1 MIVLEDAIED
11 KIENDTILR
20 HVYSRT
26 GNNIKDLVYHIRDQA
41 VFLTIFNNAL
51 TKHKNIQ
58 SKLPFLRIKIGKI
71 LKRC

>member
-26 GNNIKDLVYHIRDQA
+26 GNNIKELVYHISDQA
-41 VFLTIFNNAL
+41 VFLKIFNNAL
-51 TKHKNIQ
+51 TKHKKYPIEITFFEDKN
-58 SKLPFLRIKIGKI
+58 
-71 LKRC
+71 